1 MKKAPQWDLIQNSTQ
16 ALRCDPLPALQ
27 TSHQYEACA
36 LKLVFVYHLESVSLV
51 CSRQATVVHLVPTN
65 LREQVAQ
72 FCCKIRR
79 QAIYIYI
86 QQSPSTS
93 VVRVLITRLR
103 VLPRSMPADEQIND
117 HT

>member
-86 QQSPSTS
+86 YSAVTEYFCG
-93 VVRVLITRLR
+93 TCF
-103 VLPRSMPADEQIND
+103 D
-117 HT
+117 HKVAGVAKKHARG